1 VHINLTL
8 LVQMLAFA
16 ALVWFTM
23 KFVWP
28 MILGPMQER
37 ERRIAQGLA
46 AADKGAEEL
55 KQARA
60 GAEAILREARERAGV
75 ILDQAQHSANE
86 VIEQARVA
94 ATQEGQRLV
103 AAAKQQIELEAAR
116 AREQLRQ
123 QVGEIAVA
131 AAAKLLEREID
142 PRAHEALLEEFAAQ
156 I

>member
-1 VHINLTL
+1 MHINLTL

-46 AADKGAEEL
+46 AADKGAQEL

>member
-1 VHINLTL
+1 MHINLTL
-8 LVQMLAFA
+8 VIQMAVFA
-16 ALVWFTM
+16 VLIWFTM

-46 AADKGAEEL
+46 AANKGEEEL

-75 ILDQAQHSANE
+75 IVDQAQRSANE
-86 VIEQARVA
+86 ILEQARGA

-103 AAAKQQIELEAAR
+103 AAAQQQIELDAAR
-116 AREQLRQ
+116 AKEQLRQ
-123 QVGEIAVA
+123 QVGALAVA

-142 PRAHEALLEEFAAQ
+142 AGAHEALLNEFAAQ
-156 I
+156 L

>member
-8 LVQMLAFA
+8 FVQMLAFA

-75 ILDQAQHSANE
+75 ILDQAQHRANE
-86 VIEQARVA
+86 IIDQARTA

-103 AAAKQQIELEAAR
+103 AAAKQQIDLDAAR

-123 QVGEIAVA
+123 QVGALAVA

-156 I
+156 L

>member
-1 VHINLTL
+1 MHINLTL

-46 AADKGAEEL
+46 AADKGEEEL
-55 KQARA
+55 KQARV

-86 VIEQARVA
+86 IVEHARVA
-94 ATQEGQRLV
+94 ATQEGQRLLV
-103 AAAKQQIELEAAR
+103 AAQQQIELDAAR

-142 PRAHEALLEEFAAQ
+142 PRAHAALLEEFAAQ

>member
-1 VHINLTL
+1 MHINLTL

-16 ALVWFTM
+16 ALIWFTM

-46 AADKGAEEL
+46 AADKGEEEL

-60 GAEAILREARERAGV
+60 GAESIVREARERAGA
-75 ILDQAQHSANE
+75 IIDQAQRRANE
-86 VIEQARVA
+86 IVDEARTA
-94 ATQEGQRLV
+94 AGQEGQRVLN
-103 AAAKQQIELEAAR
+103 AAQQQIELEASQ
-116 AREQLRQ
+116 AREQLRR

-131 AAAKLLEREID
+131 AASKLLEREID
-142 PRAHEALLEEFAAQ
+142 PRAHEALIDQLAAQ

>member
-1 VHINLTL
+1 MHINLTL

-46 AADKGAEEL
+46 AADKGEEEL
-55 KQARA
+55 RQARA

-86 VIEQARVA
+86 IVEHARVA
-94 ATQEGQRLV
+94 ATQEGQRLLV
-103 AAAKQQIELEAAR
+103 AAQQQIELDAAR
-116 AREQLRQ
+116 AREQLRR
-123 QVGEIAVA
+123 QVGAISVA

-142 PRAHEALLEEFAAQ
+142 PRAHAALLEEFAAQ

>member
-1 VHINLTL
+1 MHINLTL
-8 LVQMLAFA
+8 IIQMLAFA

-46 AADKGAEEL
+46 AADQGEEEL

-60 GAEAILREARERAGV
+60 GGEAILREARERAGV

-86 VIEQARVA
+86 IIERARVS

-103 AAAKQQIELEAAR
+103 MAAQQQIELEAAR
-116 AREQLRQ
+116 AREQLRR

>member
-1 VHINLTL
+1 MHINLTL

-28 MILGPMQER
+28 MILGPMQEG

-46 AADKGAEEL
+46 AADKGEEEL

>member
-1 VHINLTL
+1 MHINLTL

-46 AADKGAEEL
+46 AADQGAEEL

-86 VIEQARVA
+86 IIEQARVA
-94 ATQEGQRLV
+94 ATHEGQRLV
-103 AAAKQQIELEAAR
+103 SAAKQQIGLDAAR
-116 AREQLRQ
+116 AREQLRR

>member
-8 LVQMLAFA
+8 VVQMAVFA
-16 ALVWFTM
+16 VLIWFTM

-46 AADKGAEEL
+46 AADKGEEEL
-55 KQARA
+55 DRARA
-60 GAEAILREARERAGV
+60 SAESILREARERAGV
-75 ILDQAQHSANE
+75 IVDQAQRGATEILDH
-86 VIEQARVA
+86 ARSA

-103 AAAKQQIELEAAR
+103 AAAQEQIEFDAAR
-116 AREQLRQ
+116 AKEQLRQ
-123 QVGEIAVA
+123 QVGAIAVA

-142 PRAHEALLEEFAAQ
+142 ARAHEALLSEFAAQ
-156 I
+156 L